1 MLLQSDPS
9 VVLLILLTRSSSYVW
24 HERFFWHNHGLVMTG
39 DEPSGIYLDKKVFA
53 EPAVHFENAD
63 TKRRIHNLLQVS
75 SWHWWESL
83 MVFSQPLALNRQI
96 EPGGRCR
103 AYDARNKAPFGYQR
117 GASVRSRPSLC

>member
-1 MLLQSDPS
+1 
-9 VVLLILLTRSSSYVW
+9 
-24 HERFFWHNHGLVMTG
+24 MTG

-75 SWHWWESL
+75 FLALL
-83 MVFSQPLALNRQI
+83 MVFSQPLALNRQM